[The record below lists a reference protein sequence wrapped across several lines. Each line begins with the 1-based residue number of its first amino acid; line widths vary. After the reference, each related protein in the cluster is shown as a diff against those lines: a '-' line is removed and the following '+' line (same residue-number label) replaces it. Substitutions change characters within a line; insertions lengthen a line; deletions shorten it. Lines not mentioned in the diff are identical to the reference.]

1 MQELEGP
8 PGTPGGPARPARQ
21 REPRWAAGTARAAG
35 TTRLAAAA
43 RVVAAACVLVIGVAT
58 LAGCAQK
65 AAAAASLQLGTAYVE
80 VPTAG
85 GTTEAY
91 LVIRNSGPADRL
103 TSARTSVGGRVI
115 FRAPAGSGGT
125 TMKTVPDIRIPA
137 GATVRLS
144 PVGFHMLITGAGAM
158 KGGTQITLKLA
169 FAQGGTLSVVA
180 DVTNP
185 ASGGSSYFL
194 N

>member
-8 PGTPGGPARPARQ
+8 PGTWGGS
-21 REPRWAAGTARAAG
+21 ARAPQRPSAG
-35 TTRLAAAA
+35 QAAPAVRAALAA
-43 RVVAAACVLVIGVAT
+43 RVVAAVGVLLIGGAA

-80 VPTAG
+80 VPSAG

-115 FRAPAGSGGT
+115 FRAPAHSGGT

-144 PVGFHMLITGAGAM
+144 PVGFHMLVTGAGRM
-158 KGGTQITLKLA
+158 RGGGQITLTLI
-169 FAQGGTLSVVA
+169 FAEGGTMSVVA

-185 ASGGSSYFL
+185 ATGGSSYFV

>member
-8 PGTPGGPARPARQ
+8 PGTFGAPVRAPKWSAAARGA
-21 REPRWAAGTARAAG
+21 TARV
-35 TTRLAAAA
+35 AAAA
-43 RVVAAACVLVIGVAT
+43 GVLLIGGMA

-65 AAAAASLQLGTAYVE
+65 AAAAVSLQLGTAYVE
-80 VPTAG
+80 VPSG

-91 LVIRNSGPADRL
+91 LVIQNNGPADRL

-115 FRAPAGSGGT
+115 FRAPVRSGAT
-125 TMKTVPDIRIPA
+125 AMKTVPDIRIPA
-137 GATVRLS
+137 DATVRLS
-144 PVGFHMLITGAGAM
+144 PAGFHMLITGAGTM
-158 KGGTQITLKLA
+158 RSGTQITLMLV
-169 FAQGGTLSVVA
+169 FAKGGAMSVVA

>member
-8 PGTPGGPARPARQ
+8 PGACGGLTRAPRRLPA
-21 REPRWAAGTARAAG
+21 GRAALA
-35 TTRLAAAA
+35 RVAAAA
-43 RVVAAACVLVIGVAT
+43 VLLIGGTA

-80 VPTAG
+80 VPAG

-91 LVIRNSGPADRL
+91 LVIQNNGPADRL

-115 FRAPAGSGGT
+115 FRAPLRSGGT
-125 TMKTVPDIRIPA
+125 TMKTVPDILIPA
-137 GATVRLS
+137 GSLVRLS
-144 PVGFHMLITGAGAM
+144 PDGSHMLITGAGPM
-158 KGGTQITLKLA
+158 KGGTQITLTLV

>member
-8 PGTPGGPARPARQ
+8 PGTSADPART
-21 REPRWAAGTARAAG
+21 PRRRKPLRAAVI
-35 TTRLAAAA
+35 A
-43 RVVAAACVLVIGVAT
+43 RVAAATCVLLIGGAA

-80 VPTAG
+80 VPSAG

-115 FRAPAGSGGT
+115 FRAPARSGDT
-125 TMKTVPDIRIPA
+125 TMKTVPDVRIPA

-144 PVGFHMLITGAGAM
+144 PVGFHMLIMGAGTM
-158 KGGTQITLKLA
+158 RSGGQITLTLI
-169 FAQGGTLSVVA
+169 FAEGGTMSVVA

-185 ASGGSSYFL
+185 ASGGSSYFV